1 MVVVHEVELLDEHP
15 SRPPYLAH
23 LQSSAAPPP
32 LPLPQQQQ
40 HLHHSHPT
48 RLHHHHGISQQQQL
62 KLGGAGC
69 GGASSLPRH
78 HGQPPSAPYQD
89 PTTEEDD
96 DEDEDDDLPEY
107 AEAGPPTGPPPGLA
121 LIDRHPYLCPAS
133 GSAHRR
139 SLPNVGDACDT
150 SSSVPLADKRS
161 DRFTALSALFTLVS
175 LVAYAADVGSDGAAC
190 YFLYLEGNLWWF
202 GLTLAVT
209 VVPAVTVNAFSLRWY
224 MHDDRESRASAKELA
239 GGAIAAPVHRPR
251 MGPLGW
257 AFRVLFHL
265 AFLGPV
271 VRYIDLLVYGL
282 KSRSRDKRSRQR
294 QQQWH
299 LTPVRLEQPRSQQV
313 DYYLLMIH
321 EDRDTALLAL
331 LESFM
336 QSAPQLVL
344 QLYILCDRYGLRT
357 HADTLTVAAQLGSVG
372 SSLFELC
379 WSLASYH
386 RALRRSV
393 PDKHNMSRLGSAL
406 QFFWRLGT
414 VASRAGALALFA
426 SQYKYW
432 LLPACIGHW
441 GVMTVWVMHQG
452 TRFCDSDAGR
462 PRPCREYL
470 FNMLIGAI
478 YLFCF
483 LNVKDEPTRYKYS
496 AYYVIAFLE
505 NTALIV
511 LWYFRADP
519 ALWYRLPLLIGVIG
533 SFVVGILFMLIY
545 YRFFH
550 PNGRLPLYNPIARC
564 C

>member
-1 MVVVHEVELLDEHP
+1 FDVSRCPDLVPEASRCRHRSKDDVHRGCHRTHERAGAPLARLAQPMVVVHEVELLDERA
-15 SRPPYLAH
+15 RPPYLH
-23 LQSSAAPPP
+23 HPQLSAGQGTVP
-32 LPLPQQQQ
+32 LA
-40 HLHHSHPT
+40 
-48 RLHHHHGISQQQQL
+48 HHHARQL
-62 KLGGAGC
+62 KLP

-78 HGQPPSAPYQD
+78 QQLPSAPYHD
-89 PTTEEDD
+89 ANTEDDDDDD
-96 DEDEDDDLPEY
+96 DEDDDDLPEY
-107 AEAGPPTGPPPGLA
+107 AEAGPPTGHPPSGLA

-139 SLPNVGDACDT
+139 SLPAHDPCDTT
-150 SSSVPLADKRS
+150 SSSVPLDKKT
-161 DRFTALSALFTLVS
+161 DRFTACSALFTVVS
-175 LVAYAADVGSDGAAC
+175 LLSYAADVGSDTAAC

-209 VVPAVTVNAFSLRWY
+209 VIPAVTVNAFSLRWY
-224 MHDDRESRASAKELA
+224 MHDDRESRASAKEVA
-239 GGAIAAPVHRPR
+239 GGAAAPVHRPR
-251 MGPLGW
+251 MGVLGW
-257 AFRVLFHL
+257 TLRILFHL

-282 KSRSRDKRSRQR
+282 RSRSREKRSRQR

-344 QLYILCDRYGLRT
+344 QLYILSDRYDLRLQ
-357 HADTLTVAAQLGSVG
+357 ADALTVASQLASVG

-393 PDKHNMSRLGSAL
+393 PDKQNMSRLGSAL
-406 QFFWRLGT
+406 QFLWRLGT
-414 VASRAGALALFA
+414 VAARSAALSLFA

-432 LLPACIGHW
+432 LFPACIGHW

-452 TRFCDSDAGR
+452 TRFCDGDSGR

-483 LNVKDEPTRYKYS
+483 LNVK
-496 AYYVIAFLE
+496 V
-505 NTALIV
+505 
-511 LWYFRADP
+511 
-519 ALWYRLPLLIGVIG
+519 
-533 SFVVGILFMLIY
+533 
-545 YRFFH
+545 
-550 PNGRLPLYNPIARC
+550 
-564 C
+564 

>member
-15 SRPPYLAH
+15 VARPPYLAH
-23 LQSSAAPPP
+23 LQGGGGGAIP
-32 LPLPQQQQ
+32 Q
-40 HLHHSHPT
+40 HLHHSHPN
-48 RLHHHHGISQQQQL
+48 RHLHGGFAAQPPQQL
-62 KLGGAGC
+62 KLGPP
-69 GGASSLPRH
+69 GGSSSLPRH
-78 HGQPPSAPYQD
+78 HGQPPSAPYHD

-96 DEDEDDDLPEY
+96 DEDEEDDLPEY
-107 AEAGPPTGPPPGLA
+107 AEAGPPTVPTAARCPRGPA
-121 LIDRHPYLCPAS
+121 T
-133 GSAHRR
+133 
-139 SLPNVGDACDT
+139 ACDT
-150 SSSVPLADKRS
+150 SSSVPLDKRS
-161 DRFTALSALFTLVS
+161 DRFTALSALFTIVS
-175 LVAYAADVGSDGAAC
+175 LLAYAADVGSDAATC
-190 YFLYLEGNLWWF
+190 YFLYLEGNPWWF

-209 VVPAVTVNAFSLRWY
+209 VVAAVTVNAFSLRWY

-239 GGAIAAPVHRPR
+239 GAQGVVATPVHRPR

-344 QLYILCDRYGLRT
+344 QLYILCDRYGLRM
-357 HADTLTVAAQLGSVG
+357 HADTFTVAAQLGSVG

-393 PDKHNMSRLGSAL
+393 PDKHNMSRTGSAL
-406 QFFWRLGT
+406 QFLWRLGT

-519 ALWYRLPLLIGVIG
+519 VLWYRLPLLVGVIG
-533 SFVVGILFMLIY
+533 SFAVGILFMLIY